1 MGAPNVRPLSQL
13 KVSEQGVVIALN
25 GGRQFVNRLI
35 GMGLSVGSRVQV
47 IQGANGRPGPVLVA
61 AGGARL
67 GIGHGMAEKVS
78 VAVDG
83 H

>member
-1 MGAPNVRPLSQL
+1 MGAPDVRPLSRL
-13 KVSEQGVVIALN
+13 NVNERGAIVALN
-25 GGRQFVNRLI
+25 GGRHFVNRLI
-35 GMGLSVGSRVQV
+35 SMGLSVGSRVQV